1 MKLTDEYKE
10 AARCLETAVSDDAYR
25 SNKQT
30 RRRLEKAWRWLS
42 LCQLTQPTKQRN
54 VPPR

>member
-10 AARCLETAVSDDAYR
+10 AARCLEAAISDDAYR